1 VHPTKRV
8 NQKNYFTRRNLKGI
22 FCRVKQNTPI
32 LLWVTT
38 YLPKKISLEHFLIIL
53 NNKVFEKM
61 CGVNVLKIKMFNF
74 LIISNIF
81 LLKKLIILFLNNLF

>member
-1 VHPTKRV
+1 VHFL
-8 NQKNYFTRRNLKGI
+8 QGEILKKFFAGI
-22 FCRVKQNTPI
+22 KQNTPI
-32 LLWVTT
+32 LVWVTT
-38 YLPKKISLEHFLIIL
+38 YLHKKNISRTLLIIL

-61 CGVNVLKIKMFNF
+61 CGVNVLKIKMFKF